1 MTNHPEYNAL
11 LQAYKLATHRRR
23 FQVAGGLGMIL
34 TLAMLAAWM
43 AEVDLVKFYD
53 NIGNFTSYI
62 SRIFHLDSGQAVI
75 RDPFEWFWG
84 LDKWLVLL
92 GETLMMAYV
101 GTLLGAMGAMLFCF
115 VASKNITQSAALV
128 FVTRRFMEFFRTV
141 PSLVFAL
148 IFVVAFGLGPMA
160 GVLAIAIHTMGV
172 LGKQFAE
179 VVENIDMKPIHGVVA
194 AGGNWVQKI
203 RFAVLP
209 QVLPNFASYALLGFE
224 INVRSAA
231 VLGLVGAGGIGE
243 TLISAI
249 RKFYYADVSAILC
262 LIILTVVV
270 IDTLTEK
277 IRHQLIGSNIE
288 SKA

>member
-1 MTNHPEYNAL
+1 MVL
-11 LQAYKLATHRRR
+11 
-23 FQVAGGLGMIL
+23 V
-34 TLAMLAAWM
+34 LAMLAAWM
-43 AEVDLVKFYD
+43 AEVNLVKFYD

-62 SRIFHLDSGQAVI
+62 DRIFHLDSGQAVI

-101 GTLLGAMGAMLFCF
+101 GTLLGAMGALLFCF
-115 VASKNITQSAALV
+115 VASKNITRSAALV
-128 FVTRRFMEFFRTV
+128 FATRRFMEFCRTV
-141 PSLVFAL
+141 PMLVFAL

-209 QVLPNFASYALLGFE
+209 QVLSNFASYALLGFE

-249 RKFYYADVSAILC
+249 RKFYYADVSALLS

-277 IRHQLIGSNIE
+277 LRHQLIGSGAE

>member
-1 MTNHPEYNAL
+1 MANHPEYKAL
-11 LQAYKLATHRRR
+11 LQAYELATHRRR
-23 FQVAGGLGMIL
+23 FQLAGGLAMVL
-34 TLAMLAAWM
+34 VLAMLAAWM
-43 AEVDLVKFYD
+43 TEVNLVKFYD

-62 SRIFHLDSGQAVI
+62 GRIFHLDSGQAVI

-101 GTLLGAMGAMLFCF
+101 GTLLGAMGALLFCF
-115 VASKNITQSAALV
+115 VASKNITRSAALV
-128 FVTRRFMEFFRTV
+128 FATRRFMEFCRTV
-141 PSLVFAL
+141 PMLVFAL

-209 QVLPNFASYALLGFE
+209 QVLSSFASYALLGFE

-249 RKFYYADVSAILC
+249 RKFYYADVSALLS

-277 IRHQLIGSNIE
+277 LRHQLIGSGAE

>member
-1 MTNHPEYNAL
+1 
-11 LQAYKLATHRRR
+11 
-23 FQVAGGLGMIL
+23 MIL
-34 TLAMLAAWM
+34 MLAMLAAWS
-43 AEVDLVKFYD
+43 AEVNLGKFYD
-53 NIGNFTSYI
+53 NIGNLTSYI

-75 RDPFEWFWG
+75 LDPFEWFWG

-101 GTLLGAMGAMLFCF
+101 GTLLGAMGAVLFCF

-277 IRHQLIGSNIE
+277 IRHQLIGSSIE